1 MGSELAAGRSG
12 RSQQPKMWLQR
23 KLYKAFALDAVDDV
37 LHAYLVRQGSYR
49 TRLGGLESEL
59 LLSCR
64 SFELTEGKYQATLVA
79 VSKKSLVDHLDDIG
93 CRLGRILVDRGEY
106 PRSADPHQEHGVGLE
121 HPLQE
126 MSQVSRVYSNVEET
140 ELMIEESDYQ
150 DMKTIGAKDA
160 PEVDFLD
167 LSSWQQSCRH

>member
-1 MGSELAAGRSG
+1 M
-12 RSQQPKMWLQR
+12 
-23 KLYKAFALDAVDDV
+23 
-37 LHAYLVRQGSYR
+37 
-49 TRLGGLESEL
+49 ESEP

-93 CRLGRILVDRGEY
+93 CRLGRILAGRGEY
-106 PRSADPHQEHGVGLE
+106 PRSVDPHQEHGVGLE
-121 HPLQE
+121 YPLQE
-126 MSQVSRVYSNVEET
+126 MSQVSRVYNNVEET